1 MHPLFAKADKLSHT
15 VIGAAIEVHRLK
27 GPGLIESIYE
37 KCLLHELELR
47 DIAVVNQRVVQI
59 EYKGLVFDEPLRSDV
74 LVDGCLLLE
83 LKCVQNILPIHKAQL
98 LSYMKLLDIPIG
110 LVINFHEVK
119 LVDELSSMI
128 LSCANQ

>member
-1 MHPLFAKADKLSHT
+1 MACY
-15 VIGAAIEVHRLK
+15 R
-27 GPGLIESIYE
+27 
-37 KCLLHELELR
+37 R
-47 DIAVVNQRVVQI
+47 
-59 EYKGLVFDEPLRSDV
+59 
-74 LVDGCLLLE
+74 
-83 LKCVQNILPIHKAQL
+83 LKCVENVIPIHNAQL